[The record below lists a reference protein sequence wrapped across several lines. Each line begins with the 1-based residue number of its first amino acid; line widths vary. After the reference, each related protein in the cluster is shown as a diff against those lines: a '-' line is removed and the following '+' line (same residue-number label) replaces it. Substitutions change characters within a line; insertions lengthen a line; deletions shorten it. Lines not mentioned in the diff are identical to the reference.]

1 MKKFIRVLT
10 LTSFLFMFI
19 GVIGVQADTIKD
31 VEEQIKLLNTQL
43 KNESTYLNEL
53 YNDKNSIENELL
65 SIKECIDITIMKVQ
79 NVEPSEKEKL
89 DDYKSELIDL
99 TKKEKAKIQTL
110 EEINKYINNTKASV
124 NYLENEIRLRK
135 EELEEIKSIESN
147 DRPVDEASNE
157 DKGSQVIE
165 YAENFLG
172 IPYIY
177 GGTSPKGFD
186 CSGFTQ
192 YMFREALGINLGRTT
207 YDQIKNGSAVS
218 RSELKPGDL
227 VFLGSW
233 SNPYHVGIY
242 VGDGNYIHS
251 PRTGDVVKISP
262 LAGTEF
268 FTGIRVIK

>member
-1 MKKFIRVLT
+1 MKKLLRVLT

-31 VEEQIKLLNTQL
+31 VEEQIKLLDNQL

-53 YNDKNSIENELL
+53 YNDKSSIENELL

-79 NVEPSEKEKL
+79 NVKPSEKEKL
-89 DDYKSELIDL
+89 EAYKSELIDL
-99 TKKEKAKIQTL
+99 TKKEKAKSQTL
-110 EEINKYINNTKASV
+110 EEINGYITNTKASV
-124 NYLENEIRLRK
+124 NYLENEIRLSK
-135 EELEEIKSIESN
+135 EELEDIKSIEAN
-147 DRPVDEASNE
+147 KRAVDETPNADE
-157 DKGSQVIE
+157 GLQVVD
-165 YAENFLG
+165 YAKEFLG
-172 IPYIY
+172 TPYVY
-177 GGTSPKGFD
+177 GGTSTRGFD

-207 YDQIKNGSAVS
+207 YDQIKNGLVVS
-218 RSELKPGDL
+218 KSELKPGDL